1 MTDTGAEFVV
11 VANRLPVDKRVQPD
25 GTVTWKRAPGG
36 LVTALTPTL
45 ATREAAWVGWSGAAA
60 STSLDEQG
68 APLDEQP
75 RVDGID
81 IHSVPLSSGEIA
93 DYYEGFANSTLW
105 PLYHD
110 LLVEPVFR
118 HDWWDTYV
126 TVNRRF
132 AEATAASAAQG
143 ATVWVH
149 DYQLQ
154 LVPAM
159 LRELRPDVRIGF
171 FLHIPFP
178 SYELFTRL
186 PWRRELLEGLLG
198 ADLVGFHLPGGAEN
212 FLTLVRRVLDLDT
225 SRDPVGVRDGLGS
238 ITTGTRTVRVGSFPI
253 SINAADVADQA
264 SETLDRAAQIRAE
277 LGDPRTILLGVDRL
291 DYTKGIDVRL
301 KGLEGLFAAG
311 RLDPAETVFVQLASP
326 SREQVDS
333 YIAVRNRIERSVSHI
348 NGTYGTTTS
357 PPVRY
362 LLQPVPRDELLA
374 YFMAADVVLVTPL
387 RDGMNLVAKEYAAC
401 RADHGGALV
410 LSEFTGAAAELG
422 EAAYLLN
429 PYDDQN
435 VMDVIEA
442 AVTDD
447 PTAKRTRMAAL
458 HQQVRDFDVDLW
470 ANSFL
475 QSLAG
480 ASAANEEIA

>member
-25 GTVTWKRAPGG
+25 GTATWKRAPGG

-45 ATREAAWVGWSGAAA
+45 ATREGAWVGWSGVPD
-60 STSLDEQG
+60 SDDRPT
-68 APLDEQP
+68 
-75 RVDGID
+75 VDGID
-81 IHSVPLSSGEIA
+81 ITSVPLSSDEIG

-126 TVNRRF
+126 VVNRRF
-132 AEATAASAAQG
+132 AEAAAEAAAPG

-154 LVPAM
+154 LVPTM
-159 LRELRPDVRIGF
+159 LRELRPDLRIGF

-212 FLTLVRRVLDLDT
+212 FLALVRRVLGLET
-225 SRDPVGVRDGLGS
+225 SRDPVGVRDGLG
-238 ITTGTRTVRVGSFPI
+238 TVVTGSRTVRVGSFPI
-253 SINAADVADQA
+253 SIDAADVAA
-264 SETLDRAAQIRAE
+264 AAATTTERATAIRAE
-277 LGDPRTILLGVDRL
+277 LGDPTTIMLGVDRL

-301 KGLEGLFAAG
+301 KGIEGLFAAG

-333 YIAVRNRIERSVSHI
+333 YIAVRDRIERSVSHI

-422 EAAYLLN
+422 DSAYLLN

-447 PTAKRTRMAAL
+447 EDAKRTRMAAL
-458 HQQVRDFDVDLW
+458 HQQVLDYDVDLW

-480 ASAANEEIA
+480 AGAANEEVR